1 MKYKKEDG
9 TEVEVFSQ
17 EELDAKLKE
26 EGDKIRTEFDGKMKD
41 KEDAAVKLA
50 TDKIELEKKMV
61 DIKPDHPNFAA
72 LKEALDKKDTEIK
85 ALADRM
91 DGDKKDRENAEMTGF
106 IDAVA
111 SKDDELKKKI
121 KYHLDNTVSG
131 MKSATV
137 EERKAKVEAAIKLS
151 IDTSEP
157 GLLDSII
164 AGGGN
169 RGIVIPNVDGKQ
181 ANFTE
186 REKQL
191 GLKLGISEED
201 YKKYAGRVTRKD

>member
-9 TEVEVFSQ
+9 TEIEVFSQ

-26 EGDKIRTEFDGKMKD
+26 EADKLNAEFAGKIKE
-41 KEDAAVKLA
+41 KEDAAIKLA
-50 TDKIELEKKMV
+50 QDKVDLENKMK

-72 LKEALDKKDTEIK
+72 LKEALSAKDKDIGDLRTLIE
-85 ALADRM
+85 
-91 DGDKKDRENAEMTGF
+91 GDKKERETAEMNGF

-111 SKDDELKKKI
+111 SKDEELKKKI
-121 KYHLDNTVSG
+121 KYHLENTVVG
-131 MKSATV
+131 MKSGTV
-137 EERKAKVEAAIKLS
+137 EERKSKVEAAIKLS
-151 IDTSEP
+151 VDANEP

-169 RGIVIPNVDGKQ
+169 RGFVPKNNDGRV

-191 GLKLGISEED
+191 GAKLGISADD
-201 YKKYAGRVTRKD
+201 YKKYASRVTKKD